1 MRILIK
7 GGRIVDPSA
16 GTDRTGNLFVEKGFI
31 SKTPPGAGKMR
42 GVKVI
47 DARSMVVAPGFVD
60 MHVHLREPGFEHKET
75 IKTGTESAVAGGFT
89 SVACMPNTDPV
100 NDNAAVTEYILMKA
114 RTEGSARV
122 FPIGAITRGQKGE
135 LMANIGEMC
144 ESGCVAISDDGM
156 PVSNSGVLR
165 RAMEYAKPFGIPVI
179 SHCEDLSLSDGG
191 VMNEGYSSVMMG
203 LRGISA
209 ASEEICVARDIILCQ
224 LTGAPLHI
232 AHVSTAGSVSIIRQ
246 AKKNGIRVTAEAT
259 PHHFTLSDKAAEG
272 YNTDAKM
279 NPPLRSGNDIEAL
292 KEGLADGTIDAIATD
307 HAPHSRDEKNVEFDR
322 APFGI
327 VGLETALPLSL
338 RLVDEGVLTL
348 AEMLSKLTVAP
359 ASILQTD
366 GGTLK
371 TGAPADIVIFDPEEE
386 YTLDTGALHSKG
398 KNSPFGGW
406 KMKGAVKHTLVSGRI
421 KFSAQR
427 PPGRAG
433 NGRKRKKES

>member
-1 MRILIK
+1 MRILVK

-31 SKTPPGAGKMR
+31 SKAPPGVEKMR

-122 FPIGAITRGQKGE
+122 FPIGAITSGQKGE

-156 PVSNSGVLR
+156 PVSNSGVMR

-209 ASEEICVARDIILCQ
+209 ASEEICVARDIILCR

-232 AHVSTAGSVSIIRQ
+232 AHVSTSGSVSIIRQ

-259 PHHFTLSDKAAEG
+259 PHHFTLSDKTAEG
-272 YNTDAKM
+272 YNTNAKM
-279 NPPLRSGNDIEAL
+279 NPPLRSENDIEAI
-292 KEGLADGTIDAIATD
+292 KEGLSDGTIDAIATD
-307 HAPHSRDEKNVEFDR
+307 HAPHSLDEKNVEFDR

-338 RLVDEGVLTL
+338 RLVEEGILTL
-348 AEMLSKLTVAP
+348 AEMLSKLTSAP
-359 ASILQTD
+359 ASVLKTG

-386 YTLDTGALHSKG
+386 YTFDTGALHSKG

-406 KMKGAVKHTLVSGRI
+406 RMKGAVKHTLVSGRI

-427 PPGRAG
+427 PPGWSG
-433 NGRKRKKES
+433 GGRKREKER

>member
-1 MRILIK
+1 MKILIK

-16 GTDRTGNLFVEKGFI
+16 GTDRVGSLFVEKGVI
-31 SKTPPGAGKMR
+31 SKPPPNAEKMR

-47 DARSMVVAPGFVD
+47 NARSMVVAPGFID

-89 SVACMPNTDPV
+89 SVACMPNTYPV
-100 NDNAAVTEYILMKA
+100 NDNATVTEYILMKA
-114 RTEGSARV
+114 RTEGATRV
-122 FPIGAITRGQKGE
+122 FPIGAITGGEKGE
-135 LMANIGEMC
+135 SVANIGEMC

-156 PVSNSGVLR
+156 PVSDSGVLR

-191 VMNEGYSSVMMG
+191 VMNEGYVSSMMG
-203 LRGISA
+203 LGGIPS
-209 ASEEICVARDIILCQ
+209 ASEEICVARDIILCE
-224 LTGAPLHI
+224 LTQTPLHV

-246 AKKNGIRVTAEAT
+246 AKKNGIPVTAEAT
-259 PHHFTLSDKAAEG
+259 PHHFTLTDKAAEG
-272 YNTDAKM
+272 YNTNAKM
-279 NPPLRSGNDIEAL
+279 NPPLRSEKDLEAL

-307 HAPHSRDEKNVEFDR
+307 HAPHSPDEKNVEFDR

-338 RLVDEGVLTL
+338 RLVSEGVLTL
-348 AEMLSKLTVAP
+348 PEMVSKLTSVP
-359 ASILQTD
+359 ASILNIE

-371 TGAPADIVIFDPEEE
+371 PGAPADIVIFDPGEE
-386 YTLDTGALHSKG
+386 YAMDVESLHSKG

-406 KMKGAVKHTLVSGRI
+406 NMKGAVKHTLVAGRVR
-421 KFSAQR
+421 FSRNRGKAV
-427 PPGRAG
+427 
-433 NGRKRKKES
+433 S